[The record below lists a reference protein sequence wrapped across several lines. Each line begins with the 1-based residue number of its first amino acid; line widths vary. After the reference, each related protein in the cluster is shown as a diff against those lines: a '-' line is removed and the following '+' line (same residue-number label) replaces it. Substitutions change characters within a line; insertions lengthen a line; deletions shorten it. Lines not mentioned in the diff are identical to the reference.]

1 MNPDWQS
8 SDDWETD
15 QLNRQQLAPWGSGE
29 FVSVGWV
36 NDDDSTWFLTDHPDR
51 GMTIQIFDN
60 GQEQQS

>member
-8 SDDWETD
+8 SDEWETD

-36 NDDDSTWFLTDHPDR
+36 NDDNSTWFLTDHPEQ
-51 GMTIQIFDN
+51 GMTIQIFHDDD
-60 GQEQQS
+60 QR